1 MRQLKDKKKWQL
13 ADGEGGYPRGL
24 PSSCRGG
31 AEPGLSAHL
40 SSAITTASNMSCS
53 TAMAVSRLSPG
64 PRIPFI
70 LCSNRQLARRDHKR
84 PDCQNEEDT
93 SVYAARSRAGK
104 DGKLKKPKKKKK
116 PIPLRMGRCYMGGAS
131 PREALLLLLGTA
143 RSVVGGAGQVA
154 WGTSSGSLAVSRRTL
169 LLFSKSKQMGPN
181 SQTWV
186 LKK

>member
-84 PDCQNEEDT
+84 PDCQNEEAT

-116 PIPLRMGRCYMGGAS
+116 SPSHCAWVDATWAGLARGKPCSSSLVPLAPWWVGRG
-131 PREALLLLLGTA
+131 
-143 RSVVGGAGQVA
+143 RSLGAGRLGRARCPDEPCFYFQNPNRRDRIHKR
-154 WGTSSGSLAVSRRTL
+154 GS
-169 LLFSKSKQMGPN
+169 
-181 SQTWV
+181 
-186 LKK
+186 